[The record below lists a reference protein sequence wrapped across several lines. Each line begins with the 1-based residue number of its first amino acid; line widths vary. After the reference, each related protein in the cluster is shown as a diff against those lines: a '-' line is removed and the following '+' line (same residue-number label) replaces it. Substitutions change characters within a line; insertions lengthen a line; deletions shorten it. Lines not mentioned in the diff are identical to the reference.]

1 MFTKMFTKKVSTK
14 KQEILSNLGSP
25 QTGENISRQTLF
37 WLLLTNLAV
46 LSPLFDKTTPWTLGI
61 CAICLVWRIGIYV
74 GKVAKPPRFLVT
86 SLAIGA
92 ATTLAL
98 VSGEIGLLNALVNLL
113 ILGYA
118 LKYIEMRSLRDVRA
132 VVIVGYFLIAL
143 SFIDHQSMLNTVHLL
158 GVTVIN
164 TCVLVTLYQTKQS
177 WQHTAWM
184 SGKLLLQSAPL
195 ALLLFLV
202 LPRFAPLW
210 LVPNMKETQTGLSDT
225 VSVGDITKLTRSTE
239 LAFRASFQGN
249 SFQGANSQGNSP
261 RNAELYWRA
270 LVLEDYDGLTWRQEV
285 GIKKLQ
291 QDAFFL
297 SPSRPNPA
305 EQLTSAESTLA
316 QEPKVNSAAPS
327 QPSPNPQTKVY
338 RYQVI
343 AEPSHQP
350 WLFGLDLAYSQD
362 EGIVNLPDYR
372 LYALRNVDQRISYRV
387 ESWPNAR
394 MDLQLTSRQR
404 ELNLKLPDDSNP
416 RTLALAQQ
424 FNSQYP
430 APKQRLGAMM
440 RYFNS
445 QPFFYTLTPPPL
457 GPQQI
462 DDFLFENKAG
472 FCVHYASALIFM
484 ARATGLP
491 ARMVTGYQ
499 GGEYN
504 PQAGYLSVY
513 QYMAHAWAEIWLE
526 GEGWVRFDPTAMVAP
541 NRIELGFDAQFDP
554 EQSYLQESPFSP
566 LRLKSLPWLNELR
579 QRFASIDYYW
589 SLWVLGFNQERQNK
603 VLRNLLGDVTK
614 TKVAVFMGL
623 CIGLIGL
630 YIAYSVGLFRV
641 KQGQDPISERY
652 QGICKRLAKHG
663 IRRSPNQ
670 GPNHFAAQILSDYR
684 HKAPKLCSLFS
695 ELTESYV
702 ALKYQ
707 DLPAQVYQQQLAL
720 FKTKAKA
727 LHWLLMRPNKHLK

>member
-1 MFTKMFTKKVSTK
+1 MFTNKI
-14 KQEILSNLGSP
+14 EILSKLDSP
-25 QTGENISRQTLF
+25 QTGENISRQTLL
-37 WLLLTNLAV
+37 WLLLTNLVV
-46 LSPLFDKTTPWTLGI
+46 LSPLFDKATPWTLGI

-86 SLAIGA
+86 SLAIA
-92 ATTLAL
+92 AAITLGL

-164 TCVLVTLYQTKQS
+164 TCVLITLYQTKQS
-177 WQHTAWM
+177 WQHTAWL
-184 SGKLLLQSAPL
+184 SGKLFLQSAPL

-210 LVPNMKETQTGLSDT
+210 LVPNMKETQTGLSDS

-239 LAFRASFQGN
+239 LAFRASFQG
-249 SFQGANSQGNSP
+249 AHP

-270 LVLEDYDGLTWRQEV
+270 LVLEDYDSLTWRQEN

-291 QDAFFL
+291 QNAFL
-297 SPSRPNPA
+297 LPHSRPNPA
-305 EQLTSAESTLA
+305 KQFTLTESTLA
-316 QEPKVNSAAPS
+316 QAPKTTSVAPS
-327 QPSPNPQTKVY
+327 PPSTNPSTKVY
-338 RYQVI
+338 SYQII

-362 EGIVNLPDYR
+362 EGIINLPDYR
-372 LYALRNVDQRISYRV
+372 LYALRNIDQRISYRV
-387 ESWPNAR
+387 ESWPSVP
-394 MDLQLTSRQR
+394 MDLQLTPRQR
-404 ELNLKLPDDSNP
+404 QLNLQLPNDTNP
-416 RTLALAQQ
+416 RTLALAEQ
-424 FNSQYP
+424 FKIQYP
-430 APKQRLGAMM
+430 VTKQRLGAMM

-445 QPFFYTLTPPPL
+445 QPYFYTLTPPPL

-484 ARATGLP
+484 ARATGSP

-554 EQSYLQESPFSP
+554 EQSYLQQSPFSP

-579 QRFASIDYYW
+579 QKFASIDYYW
-589 SLWVLGFNQERQNK
+589 SLWVLSFNQERQGK
-603 VLRNLLGDVTK
+603 VLSHLLGDVTK
-614 TKVAVFMGL
+614 TKLAVFMSL

-630 YIAYSVGLFRV
+630 YIAYSIGLFRLT
-641 KQGQDPISERY
+641 QRQDAISERY
-652 QGICKRLAKHG
+652 QAICKRLAKHG
-663 IRRSPNQ
+663 ISRNPSQ
-670 GPNHFAAQILSDYR
+670 GPNHFAAQIQTDYR
-684 HKAPKLCSLFS
+684 HKVPKLCSLFS
-695 ELTESYV
+695 ELTASYV

-707 DLPAQVYQQQLAL
+707 DLSAQVYQQQLVQ
-720 FKTKAKA
+720 FNTKANS
-727 LHWLLMRPNKHLK
+727 LRWLLIRPNKHLK